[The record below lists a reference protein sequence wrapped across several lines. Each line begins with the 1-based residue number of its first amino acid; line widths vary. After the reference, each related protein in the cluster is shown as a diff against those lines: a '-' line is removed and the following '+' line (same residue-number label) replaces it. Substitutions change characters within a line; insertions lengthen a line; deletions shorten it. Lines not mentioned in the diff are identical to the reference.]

1 VIGASS
7 YVRVNTKEGCPPV
20 LGRTRFLDVYRS
32 DERRNVGGRTE
43 QPAPDHVTLP
53 PARRGFGSRVRP
65 GLLALS
71 LFGLFFLTGCSS
83 ELVAQIKR
91 LGFPP
96 PASDRSE
103 PILNLWI
110 GSWIA
115 AFAVG
120 FIMWGLILWAANRY
134 KTKHAKMPRQSRY
147 NLPMEI
153 FYTIAPFIVIAVL
166 FYYTVLAQNAVTK
179 KVADPQVTIDVV
191 GQKWSWTFNYK
202 AANNPAVGSDVWEA
216 GTINKT
222 PDLYLPVGKLI
233 QFNLSSPDVI
243 HSFWVPSF
251 YEKLDVIP
259 GRHNSLQMTPTAEGI
274 FPGKCAE
281 LCGTYHSAMLF
292 NVHVVS
298 EADYNA
304 YLKTLVA
311 KGQTGEAK
319 GPAMANSPAK
329 TGFEEGTR

>member
-1 VIGASS
+1 VGGHDSD
-7 YVRVNTKEGCPPV
+7 
-20 LGRTRFLDVYRS
+20 DVYRS

-43 QPAPDHVTLP
+43 WPARENVTLRP
-53 PARRGFGSRVRP
+53 VRGGLESRLRSALL
-65 GLLALS
+65 GLSILS
-71 LFGLFFLTGCSS
+71 LLFLTGCSQQ
-83 ELVAQIKR
+83 LVDQIKR

-96 PASDRSE
+96 PAGDRGE
-103 PILNLWI
+103 YILSLWI

-120 FIMWGLILWAANRY
+120 FIVLGLILWSANRY

-153 FYTIAPFIVIAVL
+153 FYTIAPFIIIAVL

-179 KVADPQVTIDVV
+179 KVADPAVTIDVV

-202 AANNPAVGSDVWEA
+202 AADNPAVGQDVWEA
-216 GTINKT
+216 GTINRT
-222 PDLYLPVGKLI
+222 PDLYLPVGQLI

-259 GRHNSLQMTPTAEGI
+259 GRHNILQLKPTTEGI
-274 FPGKCAE
+274 FAGKCAE

-298 EADYNA
+298 EADYNN
-304 YLKTLVA
+304 YLKSLVA
-311 KGQTGEAK
+311 KGQVGEAK
-319 GPAMANSPAK
+319 GPALANSPVR
-329 TGFEEGTR
+329 TGSEEGTR

>member
-1 VIGASS
+1 
-7 YVRVNTKEGCPPV
+7 
-20 LGRTRFLDVYRS
+20 VYRS

-43 QPAPDHVTLP
+43 RPAPENVTLP
-53 PARRGFGSRVRP
+53 PVRGGSGSRLRSALL
-65 GLLALS
+65 GLSILS
-71 LFGLFFLTGCSS
+71 LLFLTGCSQ

-96 PASDRSE
+96 PAGDRGE
-103 PILNLWI
+103 RILSLWI

-120 FIMWGLILWAANRY
+120 FIVLGLILWSANRY

-153 FYTIAPFIVIAVL
+153 FYTIAPFIIIAVL

-179 KVADPQVTIDVV
+179 KVADPAVTIDVV

-202 AANNPAVGSDVWEA
+202 AADNPAVGQDVWEA
-216 GTINKT
+216 GTINRT

-243 HSFWVPSF
+243 HSFWIPSF
-251 YEKLDVIP
+251 YTKLDVIP
-259 GRHNSLQMTPTAEGI
+259 GRHNSLQMTPTTEGL

-292 NVHVVS
+292 NVHIVS
-298 EADYNA
+298 EAEYNN
-304 YLKTLVA
+304 YLKSLVA
-311 KGQTGEAK
+311 KGQVGEAK
-319 GPAMANSPAK
+319 GPALANSPVR
-329 TGFEEGTR
+329 TGSEEGTR

>member
-1 VIGASS
+1 MSMFA
-7 YVRVNTKEGCPPV
+7 
-20 LGRTRFLDVYRS
+20 
-32 DERRNVGGRTE
+32 
-43 QPAPDHVTLP
+43 
-53 PARRGFGSRVRP
+53 
-65 GLLALS
+65 LL
-71 LFGLFFLTGCSS
+71 FLTGCSQ

-96 PASDRSE
+96 PASDRS
-103 PILNLWI
+103 PFILNLWI

-120 FIMWGLILWAANRY
+120 FIMWGLILWASNRF
-134 KTKHAKMPRQSRY
+134 KTKHAKMPPQNRY

-153 FYTIAPFIVIAVL
+153 FYTIAPFIIIAVL
-166 FYYTVLAQNAVTK
+166 FYYTVLAQTAVLEK
-179 KVADPQVTIDVV
+179 KQNPDVTIDVV

-202 AANNPAVGSDVWEA
+202 AASNPAVGQDVWEA

-222 PDLYLPVGKLI
+222 PDLYLPMGKRI

-259 GRHNSLQMTPTAEGI
+259 GRHNSLQMTPTTEGV

-298 EADYNA
+298 ENEYNT
-304 YLKTLVA
+304 YLKSLVA
-311 KGQTGEAK
+311 KGQIGEAK
-319 GPAMANSPAK
+319 GPAQANAPARI
-329 TGFEEGTR
+329 GSEEGTR

>member
-1 VIGASS
+1 MRVHIGRHRAI
-7 YVRVNTKEGCPPV
+7 VRFRCVA
-20 LGRTRFLDVYRS
+20 LS
-32 DERRNVGGRTE
+32 
-43 QPAPDHVTLP
+43 
-53 PARRGFGSRVRP
+53 
-65 GLLALS
+65 LS
-71 LFGLFFLTGCSS
+71 LFGLLFLTGCSA
-83 ELVAQIKR
+83 ELTAQIKR

-96 PASDRSE
+96 PASDRS
-103 PILNLWI
+103 PDILNLWI
-110 GSWIA
+110 GTWIA
-115 AFAVG
+115 AIAVG
-120 FIMWGLILWAANRY
+120 VLVWALILWAANRY
-134 KTKHAKMPRQSRY
+134 KTKHAKMPKQNRY

-153 FYTIAPFIVIAVL
+153 FYTIAPFIIIAVL
-166 FYYTVLAQNAVTK
+166 FYYTVLTQNAVTK

-202 AANNPAVGSDVWEA
+202 AANNPAVGQDVWEA

-251 YEKLDVIP
+251 YEKLDVVP

-274 FPGKCAE
+274 YAGKCAE

-298 EADYNA
+298 ESDYNT
-304 YLKTLVA
+304 YLKSLVA
-311 KGQTGEAK
+311 KGQIGEAK
-319 GPAMANSPAK
+319 GPAMANSPVK
-329 TGFEEGTR
+329 TGSEEGTR

>member
-1 VIGASS
+1 VGGHDSD
-7 YVRVNTKEGCPPV
+7 
-20 LGRTRFLDVYRS
+20 DVYRS
-32 DERRNVGGRTE
+32 HERRNVGGRTE
-43 QPAPDHVTLP
+43 WPAPENVTLRP
-53 PARRGFGSRVRP
+53 VRGGLGSRLRSALL
-65 GLLALS
+65 GLSILS
-71 LFGLFFLTGCSS
+71 LLFLTGCSQQ
-83 ELVAQIKR
+83 LVDQIKR

-96 PASDRSE
+96 PAGDRGE
-103 PILNLWI
+103 YILSLWI

-120 FIMWGLILWAANRY
+120 FIVLGLILWSANRY

-153 FYTIAPFIVIAVL
+153 FYTIAPFIIIAVL

-179 KVADPQVTIDVV
+179 KVADPAVTIDVV

-202 AANNPAVGSDVWEA
+202 AADNPAVGQDVWEA
-216 GTINKT
+216 GTINRT
-222 PDLYLPVGKLI
+222 PDLYLPVGQLI

-259 GRHNSLQMTPTAEGI
+259 GRHNILQLKPTTEGI
-274 FPGKCAE
+274 FAGKCAE

-298 EADYNA
+298 EADYNN
-304 YLKTLVA
+304 YLKSLVA
-311 KGQTGEAK
+311 KGQVGEAK
-319 GPAMANSPAK
+319 GPALANSPVR
-329 TGFEEGTR
+329 TGSEEGTR